1 MWSFA
6 LDDTSL
12 IPVSSSSI
20 PPLSTNEAV
29 GSLEQRNDEERDE
42 DLQDFFASLSFIPND
57 IATES
62 DDVDVRPT
70 IRYMRGKWK

>member
-20 PPLSTNEAV
+20 PPLSTNEAA

-42 DLQDFFASLSFIPND
+42 DLQDFFASLSFISND

>member
-42 DLQDFFASLSFIPND
+42 DLQDFFASLSFISND